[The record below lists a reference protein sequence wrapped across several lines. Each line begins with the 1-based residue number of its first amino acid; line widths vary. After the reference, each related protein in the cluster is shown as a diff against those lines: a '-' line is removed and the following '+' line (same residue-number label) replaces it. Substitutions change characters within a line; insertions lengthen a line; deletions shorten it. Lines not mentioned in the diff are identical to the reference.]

1 MKIKKIMLAVTVFQ
15 LLPLQILH
23 SQYQMPYGVTGSG
36 GGKVSST
43 NNTIVYTVGEAITG
57 KISSSTNIAVMG
69 FWNVYQK
76 DVLTSV
82 EDEELLPVEFKL
94 EQNYPNP
101 FNPSTRIRFVIPN
114 EVRNLKDFSSQA
126 PRNDKTLVTLIV
138 YDVLGNEVATLV
150 NEEKPAGRYEV
161 EFNAGHLATG
171 IYLCR
176 MQAGNYVSI
185 KKMMLLK

>member
-36 GGKVSST
+36 GGKTSST
-43 NNTIVYTVGEAITG
+43 NNTLVFTVGETITG
-57 KISSSTNIAVMG
+57 KTSSSTNIAVMG

-82 EDEELLPVEFKL
+82 EEEELLPVEFKL

-101 FNPSTRIRFVIPN
+101 FNPSTKIRFSIPK
-114 EVRNLKDFSSQA
+114 VGSGLVLTVLK
-126 PRNDKTLVTLIV
+126 V
-138 YDVLGNEVATLV
+138 YDILGNEVATLV
-150 NEEKPAGRYEV
+150 NEDKPAGRYEV
-161 EFNAGHLATG
+161 EFNAASLASG
-171 IYLCR
+171 VYFYQLK
-176 MQAGNYVSI
+176 AGSFVET
-185 KKMMLLK
+185 KKMILLK